1 MKKYLLSMGMIVPLM
16 ALAACGDDSS
26 TEANG
31 EEAAENFPENSLEV
45 IVPYAEGGGTD
56 LVARAFAENLQEE
69 LGESVS
75 VSNREGGGGA
85 VGMQAGA
92 NSSADGHSMTLVTV
106 ELLTLPH
113 SGLAE
118 LSYEEDFKPV
128 ALLNEDSAAITVH
141 ADSDYETIED
151 FIDAADSGE
160 NLQIGNS
167 GTGAI
172 WHLAA
177 SALEQEIDGSFNHVP
192 FDGAAPAVNNL
203 LGGHIDA
210 VSVSPAEVI
219 NQVENGDLRVLAVMA
234 DERVDALPD
243 VPTLSETGID
253 LSIGTWRGITVP
265 ADTPDEVVDVLADAA
280 ATTAQ
285 SDDFIERIET
295 LQLGYRYE
303 DPAGFTELMNDQD
316 ALFGELIPSLDL
328 N

>member
-1 MKKYLLSMGMIVPLM
+1 MKKYFLSLGMLVPVLG
-16 ALAACGDDSS
+16 LVACGGDDS
-26 TEANG
+26 TDANG
-31 EEAAENFPENSLEV
+31 EDAAANFPSSSMEV

-56 LVARAFAENLQEE
+56 LVARAFADYLQDEI
-69 LGESVS
+69 GESVS

-92 NSSADGHSMTLVTV
+92 NSTADGHSMTLVTV

-113 SGLAE
+113 SGLAD
-118 LSYEEDFKPV
+118 LNYEEDFKPV
-128 ALLNEDSAAITVH
+128 ALLNEDSAAITVQ
-141 ADSDYETIED
+141 ADSEYETIDD
-151 FIDAADSGE
+151 FIEAVESGE

-192 FDGAAPAVNNL
+192 FEGAAPAVNNL

-219 NQVENGDLRVLAVMA
+219 NQVESGDLRVLAVMA

-243 VPTLSETGID
+243 VPTLSESGID

-280 ATTAQ
+280 AATAENEE
-285 SDDFIERIET
+285 FIERIDT

-303 DPAGFTELMNDQD
+303 DPAGFTELMNDQNS
-316 ALFGELIPSLDL
+316 LFEELIPSLDL
-328 N
+328 D